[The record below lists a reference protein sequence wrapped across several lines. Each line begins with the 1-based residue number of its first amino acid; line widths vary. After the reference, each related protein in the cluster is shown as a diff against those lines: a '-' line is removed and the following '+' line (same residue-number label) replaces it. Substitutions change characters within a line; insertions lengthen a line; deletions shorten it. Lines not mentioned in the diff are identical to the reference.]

1 MLKGFGVYAV
11 LFSEIGVTFFVG
23 TMAGVLAGWFVDQQ
37 LNTLPVFTVG
47 GALAGFAL
55 GGLAVARLITRFLA
69 RFDDTQQD

>member
-11 LFSEIGVTFFVG
+11 LFSEIGITFFVG

-37 LNTLPVFTVG
+37 LDTLPLFTVG
-47 GALAGFAL
+47 GALAGFGL
-55 GGLAVARLITRFLA
+55 GALAVARLITRFLA